1 MGNEEQR
8 RKRKAVIATVVVHAA
23 VLIVLLLTYLHY
35 QYEPVGPGG
44 QGNSFY
50 GGEYVM
56 LGDAMRQARGPL
68 TPEPQQAPS
77 EPEPVASGAQS
88 SALVTADEPSPMKVK
103 PKEDSEKTEPTPE
116 EIAEQKRK
124 KAEEERRKAEQETRR
139 RTNSKVQNA
148 FGKAGSDDSGNAG
161 TPDGNSDNG
170 ARSGAPGVSGLNGY
184 TLANWGHPSSPVDG
198 RVVIKV
204 RVDANGKVVSAT
216 YSSGSGTA
224 AANMSVRRRC
234 EQASLQSSFSVPAG
248 TTADAEGYITWR
260 FE

>member
-1 MGNEEQR
+1 MVNDEQR

-23 VLIVLLLTYLHY
+23 VLMVLLLSYLHY
-35 QYEPVGPGG
+35 QYEPVDPGG
-44 QGNSFY
+44 DGNSFY

-56 LGDAMRQARGPL
+56 LGDAIRQARGPR
-68 TPEPQQAPS
+68 TPEPQQVQS
-77 EPEPVASGAQS
+77 EPEPAASGAQS
-88 SALVTADEPSPMKVK
+88 SALVTAQEESPMKVK
-103 PKEDSEKTEPTPE
+103 PKENSEKTEPTPE

-139 RTNSKVQNA
+139 RANSKVQNA
-148 FGKAGSDDSGNAG
+148 FGKTGSDDSGNAG
-161 TPDGNSDNG
+161 TPDGNSDSG

-198 RVVIKV
+198 KVVIKV

-224 AANMSVRRRC
+224 AANMAVRRRC